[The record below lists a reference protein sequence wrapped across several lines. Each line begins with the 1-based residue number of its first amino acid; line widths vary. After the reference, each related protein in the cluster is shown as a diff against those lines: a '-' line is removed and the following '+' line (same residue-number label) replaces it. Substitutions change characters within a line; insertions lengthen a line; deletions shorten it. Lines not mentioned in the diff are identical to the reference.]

1 MQHHGWNDRSSSQD
15 HSWGPPKHSLD
26 RKDVAK
32 PETYNGDITKWV
44 QWRSTFSRFL
54 RRQDARWPSILK
66 RIEEYKGKMIS
77 EDDEYQIDKE
87 FDCRGIR
94 PWKEQMMLA
103 LETFTSGET
112 LRIVH
117 LGEER

>member
-1 MQHHGWNDRSSSQD
+1 
-15 HSWGPPKHSLD
+15 
-26 RKDVAK
+26 
-32 PETYNGDITKWV
+32 
-44 QWRSTFSRFL
+44 
-54 RRQDARWPSILK
+54 
-66 RIEEYKGKMIS
+66 MIS